1 MSIKVIAAWA
11 IAVVFFLFMAQNFE
25 TVQISLLLWTL
36 ELPRAVM
43 ILLVF
48 AAGILLG
55 WLVGTI
61 RGMDKREQKDGR

>member
-1 MSIKVIAAWA
+1 MSIKVIAAWV

-25 TVQISLLLWTL
+25 TVQVSLLLWTV

-48 AAGILLG
+48 ASGVLLG
-55 WLVGTI
+55 WLVATI
-61 RGMDKREQKDGR
+61 KGMEKREQKDGR

>member
-61 RGMDKREQKDGR
+61 RGVDKRERDDGR